1 MSPHVTQMSVS
12 EAPDPSAAPSPRVF
26 PQVSQA
32 KKTPLSPCHP
42 RDFKTKYGNSAAT
55 RTIPP
60 AISLNSKWEAT
71 IEVSWSLGE
80 PPRWP
85 AGLDLQTGR
94 RDWEGS
100 TGTKGRPLHRTHSA
114 RV

>member
-42 RDFKTKYGNSAAT
+42 RDFKTKYGNSAGRPHNSACDFPKLQVGGYNRGELEPGGAT
-55 RTIPP
+55 QVAR
-60 AISLNSKWEAT
+60 
-71 IEVSWSLGE
+71 
-80 PPRWP
+80 
-85 AGLDLQTGR
+85 GLDLQTGR